1 MGTWTAVIV
10 ATQGRADFW
19 RAARAEGVEPDTSA
33 VPPLALIDVDAR
45 SDFESPILLAQ
56 TLSTVLST
64 AAIGFAAQT
73 GSDAYE
79 IRAFD
84 HGECM
89 RHLAYS
95 RDDDG
100 WLAAD
105 GRTQPWERA
114 FFFDGPADGANG
126 AWPDTL
132 DEEISDADV
141 ARYEAARLA
150 GDPSQVMDLVH
161 PRSTAPLRR
170 LCAFYGVDPDAPAG
184 RWQKQSFFGKLFGR

>member
-10 ATQGRADFW
+10 DSQGRADFW
-19 RAARAEGVEPDTSA
+19 KAAKAEGVESDTTA
-33 VPPLALIDVDAR
+33 VTPLVLIDVDPG

-56 TLSTVLST
+56 TLSTVLRT

-89 RHLAYS
+89 RRLAFS

-100 WLAAD
+100 WLAVD
-105 GRTQPWERA
+105 GRVQPWEPA
-114 FFFDGPADGANG
+114 FFFDGPADGASG
-126 AWPDTL
+126 TWPDTL
-132 DEEISDADV
+132 DEELSDADV

-150 GDPSQVMDLVH
+150 RDPSPVMDLVS

-184 RWQKQSFFGKLFGR
+184 RWQKRSFFGKLFGR

>member
-105 GRTQPWERA
+105 GRTRA
-114 FFFDGPADGANG
+114 FVNDELVGVALLKDIGASLLEVHGLADDQSSLAIDHRI
-126 AWPDTL
+126 A
-132 DEEISDADV
+132 DA
-141 ARYEAARLA
+141 AAAREI
-150 GDPSQVMDLVH
+150 QILVNLF
-161 PRSTAPLRR
+161 RSLGLGARQRNGLRWCWR
-170 LCAFYGVDPDAPAG
+170 G
-184 RWQKQSFFGKLFGR
+184 RR